1 MSIIFHQNPSNFPHV
16 HTCPSFFHISW
27 GFHQAKKSQ
36 EGDHCLGI
44 KARNSNVAWK
54 VPGEMQGKV
63 GKNYGKLT
71 KSMEIVDGND
81 EWSKIDGDFKMT
93 HSLRTGNLDEH
104 GPFTDHLPEKA
115 EFWNWWY
122 YDMMMI
128 KIDWYSFRDG
138 LEKPTSWLYTRIFA
152 WNGVCHWLRSKI
164 KTCDYLGDLPL
175 MLIKWKC
182 PFSWVS
188 SCSEWFHE
196 LPSGC
201 YWAPRKELSTAI
213 TIGDK
218 PIGYCW

>member
-1 MSIIFHQNPSNFPHV
+1 
-16 HTCPSFFHISW
+16 
-27 GFHQAKKSQ
+27 
-36 EGDHCLGI
+36 
-44 KARNSNVAWK
+44 
-54 VPGEMQGKV
+54 
-63 GKNYGKLT
+63 
-71 KSMEIVDGND
+71 MEIVDGND

-122 YDMMMI
+122 YDLMMI

-175 MLIKWKC
+175 MLIKLEMSVQLGFFMLGMV
-182 PFSWVS
+182 PRTSFWV
-188 SCSEWFHE
+188 
-196 LPSGC
+196 L
-201 YWAPRKELSTAI
+201 LSTKEGAI
-213 TIGDK
+213 NSNNNR
-218 PIGYCW
+218 W